1 MFEYN
6 KKTNLLEST
15 GQAYPLEDVREPN
28 LYRDFF
34 SYEDIPRVVFNR
46 RLVPIFLIYFISFP
60 VQTVLLE

>member
-34 SYEDIPRVVFNR
+34 SYEDIQGLYLTDDWCQWTCLN
-46 RLVPIFLIYFISFP
+46 IFG
-60 VQTVLLE
+60 